1 LIYLIEKRKFKEYMP
16 TKNLSKQALEMVIR
30 KSRVHLYKPI
40 QIAEILF
47 HHRTEK
53 GWNLNDLES
62 YRNISKRWR
71 DEASLLLVGRRST
84 SSQKYQDNIF
94 ESNAMPPALLA
105 ELGKINKKVNGFVEA
120 FVYKSLEARLSSVR
134 GVEKYIRSSSADAFS
149 IMKLVALFQTTPGL
163 KRSVDKMYEI
173 LVYALF
179 ASIVRAL
186 KAQITLEIGN
196 KDAEILKDFERFI
209 KMVLGIDA
217 KQTSL
222 VLPAALYRVGVT
234 NAADRGLDMWT
245 NFGPAIQVKHL
256 TLTTELIEDITDE
269 IAADKIVII
278 CIDAE
283 KGAIKSL
290 LKQIGLNE
298 RIQGIITIN
307 DLDEWYK
314 LCLSKKYRGNLGLN
328 LLKDVQREFD
338 AEFPSS
344 KEIKPFMASRKYNE
358 IVLPSDWQI
367 KI

>member
-1 LIYLIEKRKFKEYMP
+1 MP
-16 TKNLSKQALEMVIR
+16 TKNLSRQALETVIR

-53 GWNLNDLES
+53 GWDLTDLES
-62 YRNISKRWR
+62 YRNLSKRWR
-71 DEASLLLVGRRST
+71 DEVSLLLVGRRST

-105 ELGKINKKVNGFVEA
+105 ELGEANKKGKGFVEA
-120 FVYKSLEARLSSVR
+120 FIYKSLEARLSSVR
-134 GVEKYIRSSSADAFS
+134 EVEKYIKSSSANTFS
-149 IMKLVALFQTTPGL
+149 AKELVALFQNTPGL
-163 KRSVDKMYEI
+163 RRSIDKMYEI

-196 KDAEILKDFERFI
+196 KDKEILNDFKRFT

-217 KQTSL
+217 KQTTLKLS
-222 VLPAALYRVGVT
+222 AALYRVGIT
-234 NAADRGLDMWT
+234 NAADRGLDMWA

-256 TLTTELIEDITDE
+256 TLTPELIEDIADDIT
-269 IAADKIVII
+269 ADKIVIV
-278 CIDAE
+278 CLDAE
-283 KGAIKSL
+283 KAVIEAL
-290 LKQIGLNE
+290 LKQVGWGA

-307 DLDEWYK
+307 DLEDWYK
-314 LCLSKKYRGNLGLN
+314 LCLSEKYRDNLGAN
-328 LLKDVQREFD
+328 LLKDVRREFA

-344 KEIKPFMASRKYNE
+344 KEIKPFMASRKYDKM
-358 IVLPSDWQI
+358 VLPSDWRIQL
-367 KI
+367 

>member
-1 LIYLIEKRKFKEYMP
+1 MH
-16 TKNLSKQALEMVIR
+16 TKNFSKQALEIVIR

-47 HHRTEK
+47 HYRTEK
-53 GWNLNDLES
+53 GWNLADLES

-71 DEASLLLVGRRST
+71 DDVSQLLVGRRST

-94 ESNAMPPALLA
+94 ETNAMPPALLA
-105 ELGKINKKVNGFVEA
+105 ELGNINKKGKGFVEA

-134 GVEKYIRSSSADAFS
+134 GVEKYIKLSSANAFS

-163 KRSVDKMYEI
+163 RRSVDKMYEI

-179 ASIVRAL
+179 ATIVRAL

-196 KDAEILKDFERFI
+196 KDKEILNDFERFI
-209 KMVLGIDA
+209 KMVLGIDS
-217 KQTSL
+217 KQTRI

-256 TLTTELIEDITDE
+256 TLTTELMEDITGE
-269 IAADKIVII
+269 LAADKIVIV

-283 KGAIKSL
+283 KGTIESL
-290 LKQIGLNE
+290 LKQVGLSQ

-314 LCLSKKYRGNLGLN
+314 LCLSKKYRGNLGIN

-344 KEIKPFMASRKYNE
+344 KEIGPFMLKRGYDK
-358 IVLPSDWQI
+358 IVIPPEWQI
-367 KI
+367 QI

>member
-1 LIYLIEKRKFKEYMP
+1 MP
-16 TKNLSKQALEMVIR
+16 TKNLSKQALETVIR

-47 HHRTEK
+47 RHRTEK
-53 GWNLNDLES
+53 GWDLTDLES

-71 DEASLLLVGRRST
+71 DDVSLLLVGRRST
-84 SSQKYQDNIF
+84 SSQKYQDNVF

-105 ELGKINKKVNGFVEA
+105 KLGEANKKGKGFVEA
-120 FVYKSLEARLSSVR
+120 FIYKSLEARLSSVR
-134 GVEKYIRSSSADAFS
+134 EVENYIKSSSANAFLAK
-149 IMKLVALFQTTPGL
+149 KLVALFQTTPGL
-163 KRSVDKMYEI
+163 RRSIDKMYEI

-179 ASIVRAL
+179 ATIVRAL

-196 KDAEILKDFERFI
+196 KDEGILRDFERFI

-217 KQTSL
+217 KQTRL
-222 VLPAALYRVGVT
+222 VLPAALYRMGVT

-245 NFGPAIQVKHL
+245 NFGSAIQVKHL
-256 TLTTELIEDITDE
+256 TLTPELMEDIADDIT
-269 IAADKIVII
+269 ADKIVIV
-278 CIDAE
+278 CLNAE
-283 KGAIKSL
+283 KGAIESL
-290 LKQIGLNE
+290 LKQVGWSR

-307 DLDEWYK
+307 DLDDWYK
-314 LCLSKKYRGNLGLN
+314 LCLSKKYRDNLGAN

-344 KEIKPFMASRKYNE
+344 KEIGPFVAKRGYDK

-367 KI
+367 KN